1 MKRSEIWMVR
11 LPAQEGSIQGGLR
24 PCIIVSNDMANKF
37 SSVIHIIPL
46 TTKAKKPLRTHVAIS
61 KESGMVMDST
71 AMAEQSMLVD
81 KACFCHQIGEL
92 DKNLMDKI
100 DTALMIQFGFYD
112 KIKKII
118 TICKQE
124 RSFAAIC

>member
-1 MKRSEIWMVR
+1 MVR
-11 LPAQEGSIQGGLR
+11 LPAREGSIQGGLR
-24 PCIIVSNDMANKF
+24 PAIIVSNDMANKF

-61 KESGMVMDST
+61 KESGMVMDSI

-92 DKNLMDKI
+92 NENLMNKI
-100 DTALMIQFGFYD
+100 DTAIMIQFGFYD
-112 KIKKII
+112 KIKNII
-118 TICKQE
+118 TNARKE
-124 RSFAAIC
+124 RELAIC